1 MQNRLRMRD
10 RRGRT
15 CSIHAGKRAR
25 EPDPV
30 QSRRF
35 NLLCHTSEIVNDLS
49 VASLNQMAALSKL
62 VCPPF
67 FELHCSIH

>member
-1 MQNRLRMRD
+1 MPANGPGNRIRSSVAASI
-10 RRGRT
+10 
-15 CSIHAGKRAR
+15 CSAIR
-25 EPDPV
+25 
-30 QSRRF
+30 
-35 NLLCHTSEIVNDLS
+35 SEIVNDLS